1 MFTDEINLKHK
12 QNSIGF
18 EYSSTNY
25 VDNAKNRFKYKLEGL
40 EEKWIETTDPNVTYN
55 YLPPGEYVFRVIAA
69 NNDGVWNNE
78 GASIKVVISPPWWFS
93 WWFILSFAVFLI
105 LLVIVVFRY
114 RVAKL
119 KAEKQKLEDT
129 VANRTKVLN
138 DKNRI
143 LEIQKKELYEKNS
156 LLTQQK
162 QQIGVQAKKIAE
174 VAENLSQL
182 NTELTTANTTKDKL
196 FSIIAHDLLNPF
208 NAILGFTDV
217 LNDEYQNMDDENR
230 VEMIKHI
237 HGSSHNA
244 FDLLNSLLHWARS
257 QDKKIEFIPEH
268 LNIADIFASAL
279 TEVSSTA
286 LKKQITIENKLKN
299 KELSIFFD
307 KNMIMLILRN
317 LLMNALKFSNKESSV
332 YIDAVQSESDTVL
345 FSVKD
350 FGVGMQS
357 DYAAALFNDDM
368 KISAAKGTN
377 GEKGVGLGLSL
388 CKEFVTSQNG
398 EIWVESEPGK
408 GSTFFF
414 TIKGKQ

>member
-1 MFTDEINLKHK
+1 M
-12 QNSIGF
+12 
-18 EYSSTNY
+18 
-25 VDNAKNRFKYKLEGL
+25 
-40 EEKWIETTDPNVTYN
+40 
-55 YLPPGEYVFRVIAA
+55 
-69 NNDGVWNNE
+69 
-78 GASIKVVISPPWWFS
+78 
-93 WWFILSFAVFLI
+93 
-105 LLVIVVFRY
+105 
-114 RVAKL
+114 
-119 KAEKQKLEDT
+119 
-129 VANRTKVLN
+129 
-138 DKNRI
+138 
-143 LEIQKKELYEKNS
+143 
-156 LLTQQK
+156 
-162 QQIGVQAKKIAE
+162 
-174 VAENLSQL
+174 AENLSQL

-237 HGSSHNA
+237 HRSSHNA

-368 KISAAKGTN
+368 KISAAEGTN